1 MKKKYVVV
9 LGAGKSGIGS
19 AILAKKKGFNV
30 FVSDINKIDKEVKK
44 SFTNYSID
52 FEEGKHLTFSLNF
65 PAFITKFS

>member
-30 FVSDINKIDKEVKK
+30 FVSDINKIDE
-44 SFTNYSID
+44 
-52 FEEGKHLTFSLNF
+52 TFLN
-65 PAFITKFS
+65 

>member
-52 FEEGKHLTFSLNF
+52 FEEGKHSLFNR
-65 PAFITKFS
+65 IVEVCK